1 MPALIQDI
9 AIVFIGRSVGP
20 EGRDELNQLKREA
33 RAAVRQ
39 AASRLRPI
47 VRNAAPNFTSRMRR
61 SFRIKSTKAP
71 RGGVAARLTTG
82 QRVFYASFTNT
93 ENRSTIGWFDR
104 SIESHLDADFG
115 GGLLGA
121 EVRQL
126 APRFGALIA
135 RRIYKQFL
143 NRRLTGDLRI
153 TNAGFHIRPVSF
165 NKQGG
170 SGLASVLN
178 FNIG

>member
-9 AIVFIGRSVGP
+9 AIVFTGRGVGP

-33 RAAVRQ
+33 RTAVRQ
-39 AASRLRPI
+39 AASRLRPV

-104 SIESHLDADFG
+104 TIESRLDVDFAG
-115 GGLLGA
+115 GALGA

-126 APRFGALIA
+126 APRYGALIA
-135 RRIYKQFL
+135 RRILKQFL
-143 NRRLTGDLRI
+143 DRSLTGELRI
-153 TNAGFHIRPVSF
+153 TNAGFYIRPVRFS
-165 NKQGG
+165 NQGG
-170 SGLASVLN
+170 SGSTGVVTL
-178 FNIG
+178 NIG